1 MSDII
6 VQNSL
11 ADRVYDLVKAQILS
25 GELKGGMT
33 IPEESLGQRFG
44 VSRTPIREA
53 LRRLAEYGLVVLKPR
68 CNATVYAV
76 DAKEAADI
84 ARVRLA
90 LEQLAVESIDRGTV
104 EPSLEALSRLAA
116 DCQYY
121 FGLGNRAALF
131 EKDSLFHL
139 ELVKCAGNDALY
151 QLFER
156 LDAKV
161 QLLRIAQNLDEAEMG
176 ATIAQHVQM
185 LQLLRS
191 EDREACK
198 GLLKQH
204 ILHES
209 GY

>member
-11 ADRVYDLVKAQILS
+11 ADQVYDLVKGQILS
-25 GELKGGMT
+25 GELQGGAT

-68 CNATVYAV
+68 CNATVYSV
-76 DAKEAADI
+76 DEKEAADI
-84 ARVRLA
+84 AKVRLA
-90 LEQLAVESIDRGTV
+90 LEQLAIDGIDRAKIEG
-104 EPSLEALSRLAA
+104 SLDSLSRLAA
-116 DCQYY
+116 DCQYN
-121 FGLGNRAALF
+121 FGIGNRAALF

-139 ELVKCAGNDALY
+139 ELVRSAGNSALF

-161 QLLRIAQNLDEAEMG
+161 QLLRIAQNLDEATMG
-176 ATIAQHVQM
+176 ATIAQHVQI
-185 LQLLRS
+185 LKLLRND
-191 EDREACK
+191 DREACK
-198 GLLKQH
+198 NLIQQH

-209 GY
+209 RY